1 MTAEVS
7 IMFST
12 NFANIRLMASTAR
25 VASPMDGGAVR
36 LVKPPTVLPQPKPAN
51 EQPMNLAAD
60 IAERLEQDPDYQ
72 ILRKTF
78 ALDARQARADARA
91 AVVMRDARVQSG
103 QGTPSAAPSV
113 GTGLAGVAMESFEL
127 RVTQTQSMGRWEFT
141 ASGSEMNSISSF
153 TVDRRQ
159 TLELTLGGSAPVQ
172 LGDPLVLDLGGRG
185 IMTTGIAA
193 GVDFD
198 LDADGRMER
207 MSTVTGDSWF
217 LALDWNA
224 NGRIDDGRELF
235 GDQNGAAHGFDE
247 LARHDSNL
255 DGIIDE
261 QDALFERL
269 RLVQLKG
276 DGSQVSQSLS
286 EAKVVSI
293 DLGYQQVRKALDL
306 YDQVAQSGRFTRA
319 DGGQGE
325 AADVLLGYRDLA

>member
-1 MTAEVS
+1 
-7 IMFST
+7 MFST

-25 VASPMDGGAVR
+25 VAGPTDGGAAR
-36 LVKPPTVLPQPKPAN
+36 LAKLPTVPPQPKPAN

-91 AVVMRDARVQSG
+91 AVAMRDARVQSG

-127 RVTQTQSMGRWEFT
+127 RVAQTQGVGRWEFT
-141 ASGSEMNSISSF
+141 ASGSEMNSMSSF
-153 TVDRRQ
+153 TVEVDRRQ
-159 TLELTLGGSAPVQ
+159 TLELSLSGSAPVQ

-235 GDQNGAAHGFDE
+235 GDQNGAAHGFEE

-255 DGIIDE
+255 DGVIDE

-269 RLVQLKG
+269 RLVQLKE

-293 DLGYQQVRKALDL
+293 DLGYQHVRKALDL

-319 DGGQGE
+319 DGSQGE
-325 AADVLLGYRDLA
+325 AVDVLLGYRDLA